1 MRRRIIAFDLD
12 GTLAV
17 TKSPISDVMTGLLR
31 DLLSPYEVCVIS
43 GGAFE
48 QFSVQLIDRL
58 DASPEQLSRLHIMP
72 TSGTKYFRF
81 DPHSLEWVAQY
92 AEDLAPET
100 RARIADVLTAAAKTL
115 GYWERKPSGP
125 IIEDR
130 GTQVTFSA
138 LGQGAPAT
146 AKYAWD
152 PDGVKKRTLRDYAA
166 ERLPD
171 LEVHVGGTTSVDV
184 TNTGI
189 DKAYGMRRL
198 MAALGLTSDEILF
211 FGDQLDE
218 GGNDHPVKSVGI
230 DTISVRGWED
240 TALAVRAIIEVSS

>member
-1 MRRRIIAFDLD
+1 MIAFDLD

-17 TKSPISDVMTGLLR
+17 TKSPISDSMAGLLG
-31 DLLSPYEVCVIS
+31 DLLTFYEVCVIS

-48 QFSVQLIDRL
+48 QFRVQLIERL
-58 DASPEQLSRLHIMP
+58 NANPEQLSRLHIMP

-81 DPHSLEWVAQY
+81 DARNREWVQQY
-92 AEDLAPET
+92 SEDLTPEART
-100 RARIADVLTAAAKTL
+100 RIIEVLTTGAKTL
-115 GYWERKPSGP
+115 GYWESKPWGP

-138 LGQGAPAT
+138 LGQDAPAAT
-146 AKYAWD
+146 KYAWD
-152 PDGVKKRTLRDYAA
+152 PDGAKKRLLRDFAA
-166 ERLPD
+166 RRLPD

-189 DKAYGMRRL
+189 DKAYGMNKL
-198 MAALGLTSDEILF
+198 MAAVDLTSDEILF

-218 GGNDHPVKSVGI
+218 GGNDYPVKSVGI
-230 DTISVRGWED
+230 DTIPVRGWED
-240 TALAVRAIIEVSS
+240 TALAVHSIVAVS